1 MLTLNNK
8 IWKYQLIFLLGSVI
22 LFSGCSFKRGEQDTA
37 ENQAKNLSKP
47 QHLHLTPEAIKTAG
61 VKVSELGPVKIE
73 NQLGVPGEIV
83 LNPKKYYRLASRV
96 PGRVEELLA
105 YEGDRVKKGQVVAK
119 LFSLQFMQE
128 ITELR
133 LAKERWEKA
142 EKLGQ
147 EEKATAL
154 LILNSV
160 IEKLKILGIDPQE
173 IEPLLSIG
181 SQNMILF
188 PVISPIDGQII
199 TTKVF
204 NGDNIETGTLLM
216 EIANLDEVWIEVHVQ
231 EKDIR
236 MINPGQKAVIRVNAY
251 PDESFSGL
259 ITYVSPVM
267 DNSTRTIKARITV
280 DNKQGILRPG
290 MYVEAKITIPETNLL
305 AIPEEAVQEIS
316 GKKVV
321 FIPESEGTYGIREV
335 KTGEAI
341 KGWLPIIDG
350 LSAGDK
356 YVCEGSFILKSELL
370 KNTLGEE

>member
-22 LFSGCSFKRGEQDTA
+22 LFSGCSFKRGEKDTA

-251 PDESFSGL
+251 PDENFSGL

-290 MYVEAKITIPETNLL
+290 MYIEAKITIPETNLL

>member
-22 LFSGCSFKRGEQDTA
+22 LFSGCSFKRGEKDTA

-290 MYVEAKITIPETNLL
+290 MYIEAKITIPETNLL

>member
-8 IWKYQLIFLLGSVI
+8 IWKYLLIFLLGSVI

-251 PDESFSGL
+251 PDENFSGL

-290 MYVEAKITIPETNLL
+290 MYIEAKITIPETNLL

>member
-8 IWKYQLIFLLGSVI
+8 IWKYLLIFLLGSVI

>member
-290 MYVEAKITIPETNLL
+290 MYIEAKITIPETNLL

-335 KTGEAI
+335 KIGEAI

>member
-251 PDESFSGL
+251 PDENFSGL

>member
-335 KTGEAI
+335 KIGEAI

>member
-251 PDESFSGL
+251 PDENFSGL

-290 MYVEAKITIPETNLL
+290 MYIEAKITIPETNLL